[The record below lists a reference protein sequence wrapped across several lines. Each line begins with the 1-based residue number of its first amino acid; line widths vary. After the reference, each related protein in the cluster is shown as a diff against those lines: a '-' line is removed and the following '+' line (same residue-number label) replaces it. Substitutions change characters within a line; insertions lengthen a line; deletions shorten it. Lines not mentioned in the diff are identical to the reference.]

1 MNKKRLSVVMAGA
14 MLATSVA
21 PVMAAE
27 VTKEER
33 SANELG
39 LLQKELRE
47 LLPTKVF
54 SEGDALEGQS
64 VYAIYVNGKDT
75 GLSLTSQQSQWQRVF
90 NSLDT
95 GDVVEVYSKGFKE
108 ENGKVLSKEYK
119 EAVYGK
125 YETAEQL
132 KDLKEA
138 INALTTPSSGKLSG
152 LLAQN
157 AATFDENSQRVVVT
171 FKEDIGHLGASNNS
185 IVIGLGDDLIN
196 PEQYKN
202 AAGKPVNVS
211 STITAKEFY
220 GFAKAAPIVAA
231 GAQDIPGSA
240 VRHITITPGGYDLA
254 VTDLYDGLML
264 TTEGHDFFTL
274 LNESIAAGR
283 TVTVK
288 GNDGT
293 PATTITNELTA
304 KSAIKLVNGKARF
317 SVTISAVSGGVAA
330 ETYTITGA
338 NEKHAERLAQWIA
351 ENLPR
356 VDIIAGDNR
365 YETAVTVARA
375 YAGLTGENVSNAFDG
390 AEGQKVNVV
399 LVNGESLVDG
409 LAAAPL
415 AAKLGRTD
423 YKAPILLTE
432 SNKLP
437 KETKAYLKEVIANVK
452 VGKLNEV
459 TANLVGG
466 KTVLNK
472 ELILLTESNKLP
484 KETKAYLKEV
494 IANVK
499 VGKLNEVT
507 ANLVGG
513 KTVLNKELE
522 NELRDLGFNVVRYGG
537 DNREE
542 TSLEVAK
549 AVNPNFNKA
558 FVVGGEGEADAMS
571 IAAIAAQQKAP
582 ILVGKKGGVSQ
593 DLTYALRGKN
603 VDVTVVGGEGVVTKA
618 DFKALKSEAK
628 SVIRVHGS
636 NRQATNAEIIKKY
649 YKGSFAT
656 NKNVIVVK
664 DGQRNKAELID
675 ALAASNMA
683 VEKNAPIV
691 LATSK
696 ISKAQEDALELN
708 GVGAK
713 TLYQVGHGVARDVVK
728 TIAENLGLADR

>member
-14 MLATSVA
+14 MLASSVA
-21 PVMAAE
+21 PVLAAE
-27 VTKEER
+27 VTKEEK

-125 YETAEQL
+125 YETAKQL
-132 KDLKEA
+132 KDLKDA

-152 LLAQN
+152 LLNKN

-202 AAGKPVNVS
+202 EAGKAVNVS
-211 STITAKEFY
+211 SATTAKVFY

-240 VRHITITPGGYDLA
+240 IRHITITPGGYDLS

-293 PATTITNELTA
+293 PATTITNESTA
-304 KSAIKLVNGKARF
+304 KTAIKLVNGKARF

-330 ETYTITGA
+330 ETYTITGT
-338 NEKHAERLAQWIA
+338 NEKYAERLAQWIA

-365 YETAVTVARA
+365 YETAVTVARS

-423 YKAPILLTE
+423 YKAP
-432 SNKLP
+432 
-437 KETKAYLKEVIANVK
+437 
-452 VGKLNEV
+452 
-459 TANLVGG
+459 
-466 KTVLNK
+466 
-472 ELILLTESNKLP
+472 ILLTESNKLP